1 MKPKPRALALV
12 PERDADRGSR
22 EQPLGRLGAVPSEV
36 EGQLERVLGSTTF
49 RQVDRLKRFL
59 DFIVNETL
67 QGRGDQLKEYVI
79 GVQVF
84 DKDSSFDPRAD
95 PIVRVQARRLRA
107 RLVRYYRE
115 EGGSDAVLIE
125 LPKGGYTPVFK
136 NRDAATASRRGTAP
150 TLAGQNTIAVLPFA
164 DHSAA
169 HDLGYFCEGLR
180 HEMIHR
186 LAKLEALRVLA
197 IPPDALM
204 KAPADYSNQ
213 VAMLLTGAVRT
224 SGERLRVTVH
234 LMDSATASYLW
245 SESID
250 SGTAD
255 VFAAQDSVADAV
267 VKQLEPRLVD
277 ASQGRARRLPENLAA
292 RNLYLQGR
300 YHLNQ
305 RTDEGLQKALE
316 FFEKAIV
323 EDAHFALAH
332 SGLAD
337 AHSLLGHYGVR
348 PPSDVWTKAASSAAA
363 AVMLDGTSAE
373 SRTSLAHIKATQDW
387 DWEGAEREFQMA
399 IGFDARY
406 ATAHHWY
413 ATSCLVPLGRLDD
426 ALDELRIAQSL
437 DPVSSIVARDL
448 ALIHAYRRDFE
459 AALEQCDHTIELN
472 PHFSPAY
479 WALGVIQEQRRDL
492 DEAIAAFQRAID
504 LSPHSPRMHAA
515 LGRTLAL
522 SGKKSLA
529 LASLRKV
536 EALAKQRYVSP
547 IEFAAVR
554 FALDQPELGFRWLGR
569 ACDDRAFDI
578 LALKV
583 DPRFEP
589 LRDDPQMQEI
599 LQRLGLS

>member
-1 MKPKPRALALV
+1 MKPKPRALTLV

-22 EQPLGRLGAVPSEV
+22 E
-36 EGQLERVLGSTTF
+36 QLERVLGSTTF

-59 DFIVNETL
+59 DFIVSETL

-150 TLAGQNTIAVLPFA
+150 TLAGQNTIAVLPFS

-589 LRDDPQMQEI
+589 LRDDPRLQAI
-599 LQRLGLS
+599 LRNVGLG

>member
-1 MKPKPRALALV
+1 MKPKPRALTLV

-22 EQPLGRLGAVPSEV
+22 E
-36 EGQLERVLGSTTF
+36 QLERVLGSTTF

-59 DFIVNETL
+59 DFIVSETL